1 MTNCLE
7 QNHDYKN
14 GEWVLKS
21 KKGEYDFIT
30 KNKILHK
37 SDHTSGD
44 LKFFSPCSR
53 FVGFETKK
61 DYAIFRVLDGTA
73 VCVLKKSN
81 VRIVMGNKG
90 KGGCYMVSGLIDI
103 KGRAFYIW
111 NLQTLVHLS
120 SGYIHLFR

>member
-1 MTNCLE
+1 M
-7 QNHDYKN
+7 
-14 GEWVLKS
+14 
-21 KKGEYDFIT
+21 KKV
-30 KNKILHK
+30 
-37 SDHTSGD
+37 DHNEND

-53 FVGFETKK
+53 FVGFETES
-61 DYAIFRVLDGTA
+61 DYAIFRVLDGTQ

-90 KGGCYMVSGLIDI
+90 KGHTCMVSGIIDI

-120 SGYIHLFR
+120 SGFIHLFR